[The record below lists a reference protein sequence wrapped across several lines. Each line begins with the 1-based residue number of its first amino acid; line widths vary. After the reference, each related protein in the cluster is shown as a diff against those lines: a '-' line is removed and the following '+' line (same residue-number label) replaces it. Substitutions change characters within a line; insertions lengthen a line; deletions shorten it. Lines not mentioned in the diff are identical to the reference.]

1 MLLPLCNDTQGQ
13 LIIFLKK
20 MFLFV
25 TFGVLYPSPM
35 YKKIT
40 AEEEFLSAPP
50 NTKNVTEKRK

>member
-1 MLLPLCNDTQGQ
+1 
-13 LIIFLKK
+13 
-20 MFLFV
+20 
-25 TFGVLYPSPM
+25 M